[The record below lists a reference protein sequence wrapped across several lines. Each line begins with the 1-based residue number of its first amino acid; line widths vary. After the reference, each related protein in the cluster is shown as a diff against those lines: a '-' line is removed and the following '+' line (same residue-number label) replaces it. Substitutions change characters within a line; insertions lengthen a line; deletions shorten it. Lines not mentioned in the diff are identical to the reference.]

1 LKRRK
6 VIEGIEIEE
15 VSLLDDQFDG
25 FWQKALSLCSVMGI
39 RNRNYLT
46 WRYVQH
52 PTRTYMIYRA
62 RKSGEMTGY
71 IVLRKVELLNF
82 NSAVIVDLLALDE
95 VALSALVR
103 RGIQHSQQEGVDLI
117 GLIVP
122 QGHLYYKILR
132 KMGFLPSF
140 KKFLFMVY
148 PNSDKEMILS
158 PEKWYVNWGDTDV
171 I

>member
-1 LKRRK
+1 MR
-6 VIEGIEIEE
+6 
-15 VSLLDDQFDG
+15 
-25 FWQKALSLCSVMGI
+25 
-39 RNRNYLT
+39 
-46 WRYVQH
+46 
-52 PTRTYMIYRA
+52 
-62 RKSGEMTGY
+62 GY

-95 VALSALVR
+95 AALKALVK
-103 RGIQHSQQEGVDLI
+103 RGIQHSQQEGVDLV

-122 QGHLYYKILR
+122 QGHLYYMILR

-148 PNSDKEMILS
+148 PNSDKGVILS